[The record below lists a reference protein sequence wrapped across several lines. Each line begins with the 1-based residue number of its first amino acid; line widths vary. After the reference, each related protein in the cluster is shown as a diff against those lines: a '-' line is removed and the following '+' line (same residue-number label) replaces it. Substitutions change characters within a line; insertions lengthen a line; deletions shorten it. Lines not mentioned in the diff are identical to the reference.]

1 MIVVENTYNSD
12 SYLKQNHYMVDRANY
27 LMAIFDDEHSIRSR
41 TQINVKCARKK
52 RLHPDSSGCGKGNR

>member
-1 MIVVENTYNSD
+1 
-12 SYLKQNHYMVDRANY
+12 MVDRANY